1 MEEPWKKVFSAF
13 RKPRST
19 VDDDMLK
26 LGFALVLGHAAL
38 ETCKASRIR
47 WADHLWRLVGGVPT
61 GSRLSPLIAAAFATD
76 WLRQVFK
83 RCAELNISC
92 PEDFGRYVD
101 DSAATYEM
109 DGAELQKFL
118 DVANSINESIKVT
131 HAVGDPKGIL
141 GPPKLTHLNF
151 RAWIGAGDHVINFQ
165 HFRKEHSGR
174 GVPRSDSAISFKRK
188 KDMISNEALEIY
200 KCSSHKAYAVPALF
214 DLKMRLAASGYDRDF
229 VNGMINHGKGRYD
242 GILEKAARGERS
254 LFRDAQERREEK
266 IEKHGPSARAHGPPG
281 EKVTA
286 FFDFFSDGLQR
297 ELNVIM
303 KQGDLGMRADS
314 RGGNTVQNI
323 HQRRPSPHIETA
335 PPVNPDGSH
344 VFPGLE
350 KSGIF
355 KTKNAVYSITCKVP
369 GCEHEEYTG
378 QTGGQCGS
386 RFKDHI
392 SDTVHGRMHSS
403 ICGHY
408 KSKHPHLCKKLSL
421 GANLKARGRNKALKR
436 STSSSTSPAST

>member
-1 MEEPWKKVFSAF
+1 
-13 RKPRST
+13 
-19 VDDDMLK
+19 
-26 LGFALVLGHAAL
+26 
-38 ETCKASRIR
+38 
-47 WADHLWRLVGGVPT
+47 
-61 GSRLSPLIAAAFATD
+61 
-76 WLRQVFK
+76 
-83 RCAELNISC
+83 
-92 PEDFGRYVD
+92 
-101 DSAATYEM
+101 
-109 DGAELQKFL
+109 
-118 DVANSINESIKVT
+118 
-131 HAVGDPKGIL
+131 
-141 GPPKLTHLNF
+141 
-151 RAWIGAGDHVINFQ
+151 
-165 HFRKEHSGR
+165 
-174 GVPRSDSAISFKRK
+174 
-188 KDMISNEALEIY
+188 
-200 KCSSHKAYAVPALF
+200 
-214 DLKMRLAASGYDRDF
+214 
-229 VNGMINHGKGRYD
+229 MINHGKGRYD

-421 GANLKARGRNKALKR
+421 GANLKARGRNKALRLILEALYIQLDKPSLNMKFEGGRSHNVELFIDQTEEQRRAAAALQKR
-436 STSSSTSPAST
+436 LREERREQTRRNQEAGRGRPRAQHAPFVHRFAVPLRR